1 MALEVAG
8 GCQGVADGRRSV
20 CNAVKLGVE
29 QDTYWGKVREHRYM
43 CLWGASEQKIAVKLG
58 VVNAVELGV
67 EQDTY

>member
-1 MALEVAG
+1 
-8 GCQGVADGRRSV
+8 
-20 CNAVKLGVE
+20 
-29 QDTYWGKVREHRYM
+29 M